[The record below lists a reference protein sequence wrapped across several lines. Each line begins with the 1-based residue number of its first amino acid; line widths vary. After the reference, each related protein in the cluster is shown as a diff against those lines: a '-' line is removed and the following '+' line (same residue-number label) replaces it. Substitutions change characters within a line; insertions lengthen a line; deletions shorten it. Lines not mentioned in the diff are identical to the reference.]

1 MKRVVIAALVIS
13 GLASA
18 CTYREHTTVQKPA
31 PVATTTVVAAEPP
44 PPPPP
49 PSTTTVIMR

>member
-1 MKRVVIAALVIS
+1 MKRVVIAALVIC

-31 PVATTTVVAAEPP
+31 PATTTVVTEL